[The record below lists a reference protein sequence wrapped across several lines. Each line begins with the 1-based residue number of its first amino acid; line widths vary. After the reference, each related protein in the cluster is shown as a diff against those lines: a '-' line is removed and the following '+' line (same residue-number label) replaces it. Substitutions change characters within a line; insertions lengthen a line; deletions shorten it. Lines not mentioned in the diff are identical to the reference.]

1 MRTVII
7 AAKEHLN
14 WIFKYRK
21 FFAPFI
27 SGEDIKFCEWNKAG
41 DTIETII
48 PEIYDRIG
56 GRRNWRA
63 YILFDDEVSRNRE
76 NPFDLVEARGFGDN
90 DENIEEENYRIIYER
105 YKANL
110 KKKETAKMAEYDEA
124 SSLPLVK
131 LCTFLCPLPL
141 DSVQDESDVLDDF
154 DINMI
159 SPSEL
164 LSEITE
170 RRRLDD
176 IKSYKTTAGYKKDLR
191 ERLVGNEKFKAVLPQ
206 DVYCISIRT
215 ILDERKSV
223 SEKLSLAW
231 NQSTD
236 VRYSDFCDRNM
247 YFDRMRFFTYDIL
260 PKDHVNYKFNYMEFI
275 YTLLVFAKNPVPS
288 DSIAPGRLY
297 VIESSCSEDRLKRT
311 VELYDQKLENTIV
324 RIERTQAEIEKDIP
338 GPMSDTEAE
347 TLFHTNKVIT
357 VNLPQDFDM
366 EGYYAD
372 KRVFGLSTDCPSNEH
387 QMWQRMYK
395 KSNSV
400 MKRLLKQPLRS
411 LEKSTEELRRNNK
424 EESAKV
430 LGLNHFQID
439 DIREYAENE
448 EKHLVSI
455 ETRDFY
461 NTDEYLN
468 NAQTSSEDVK
478 SVIDTRMTK
487 KTTVILGLVCLFVFF
502 IGFIPVLFFN
512 KNVISVP
519 LPLVITMTALGL
531 LFLTVF
537 IFLFVLRKKL
547 RDKVDNYNSLMKDVK
562 HDVDDS
568 MNRFSDVLSSVCHI
582 MRANYVLEATRKKDN
597 VFKQRIRVL
606 RGHIEDIR
614 DNQIELRELFGEY
627 INGHPGSDGGVF
639 YQYNFERS
647 KKYEYPVPFDENGD
661 TTIPYIE
668 EGVRVA
674 VPFDFIN
681 SIELRMED
689 LYE

>member
-21 FFAPFI
+21 FFDPFI
-27 SGEDIKFCEWNKAG
+27 SGEDIRFCEWNKDG

-63 YILFDDEVSRNRE
+63 YILFDDEVSRSKE
-76 NPFDLVEARGFGDN
+76 NPFDLVEARCFRDDDVN
-90 DENIEEENYRIIYER
+90 TEEEDYRIIYER

-141 DSVQDESDVLDDF
+141 DSIQDESDDLDDF

-159 SPSEL
+159 NPGEF

-170 RRRLDD
+170 QRRLDD
-176 IKSYKTTAGYKKDLR
+176 IKSYKATAGYKKGLR
-191 ERLVGNEKFKAVLPQ
+191 ESIVGKEKFKANLPQ

-236 VRYSDFCDRNM
+236 VHYSDFCDRNM

-260 PKDHVNYKFNYMEFI
+260 PRDHVNYKFNYMEFI

-297 VIESSCSEDRLKRT
+297 VIESSCSEDKLKKT
-311 VELYDQKLENTIV
+311 IESYDQKLENTV
-324 RIERTQAEIEKDIP
+324 SRIEKNQEEIEGNIP
-338 GPMSDTEAE
+338 GPMSDEEAE
-347 TLFHTNKVIT
+347 TLFHTKKVIT
-357 VNLPQDFDM
+357 VSLPQDFDM

-372 KRVFGLSTDCPSNEH
+372 KRVFGLSTDCPSDEH
-387 QMWQRMYK
+387 QVWQRIFK
-395 KSNSV
+395 RSNSV
-400 MKRLLKQPLRS
+400 MKKLLKQPLRS

-424 EESAKV
+424 EDSAKV

-448 EKHLVSI
+448 EKHMVSI

-461 NTDEYLN
+461 NTEKYLD
-468 NAQTSSEDVK
+468 NAHTSSEDVK
-478 SVIDTRMTK
+478 EIIDTRMTK
-487 KTTVILGLVCLFVFF
+487 KTTMILGLVGLFVFF

-512 KNVISVP
+512 ENVISIP
-519 LPLVITMTALGL
+519 IPLVITLMALGA

-537 IFLFVLRKKL
+537 ISLFVLRGKL
-547 RDKVDNYNSLMKDVK
+547 RDKVDNYNSLMNDVK
-562 HDVDDS
+562 QDVDDS
-568 MNRFSDVLSSVCHI
+568 MNKFSDVLSSVCHI
-582 MRANYVLEATRKKDN
+582 MRANYVLEATQKKDN
-597 VFKQRIRVL
+597 IFKQRIRVL

-627 INGHPGSDGGVF
+627 INEHSKSDGGDY
-639 YQYNFERS
+639 YQYNFERT